1 MSDTVIGA
9 DAIAHDV
16 EVHLREGDRLHRVS
30 LRHGR
35 TVSEPA
41 SW

>member
-1 MSDTVIGA
+1 
-9 DAIAHDV
+9 
-16 EVHLREGDRLHRVS
+16 VHLRSGDVLHRVS

-41 SW
+41 PW